1 MISFTL
7 LTIIA
12 VIFLI
17 ALAITVIAG
26 GASVILVYGDV
37 ILCIVLIVLIIKVL
51 CNRKNK

>member
-12 VIFLI
+12 TIFLI
-17 ALAITVIAG
+17 TLAIAVIAG
-26 GASVILVYGDV
+26 GASVILVCGDA
-37 ILCIVLIVLIIKVL
+37 ILCIVLIVLIIKAL